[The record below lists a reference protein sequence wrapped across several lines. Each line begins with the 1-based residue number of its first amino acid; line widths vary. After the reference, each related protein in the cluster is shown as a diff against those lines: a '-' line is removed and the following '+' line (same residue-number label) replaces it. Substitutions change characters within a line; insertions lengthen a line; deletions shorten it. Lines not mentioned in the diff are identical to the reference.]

1 MTLLQKKAES
11 NQNDRD
17 EAEKDLSLNVWTLMF
32 VIIGF
37 VASWVNMMLI
47 QDAPRSIE
55 VLAFLSIIFT
65 TMIPGIIIALVNRY
79 WGYGYLIGF
88 ASAGIPFLIIVDLFI
103 GGYTFATT
111 LFIFIIL
118 WLIFW
123 KAWRSLSSIRTGSL
137 EEDHVKKL

>member
-1 MTLLQKKAES
+1 MKKKTDSES
-11 NQNDRD
+11 DRNDRD
-17 EAEKDLSLNVWTLMF
+17 KAETDLSINVWTFSF
-32 VIIGF
+32 VLIGF
-37 VASWVNMMLI
+37 VASWVNMTYI

-55 VLAFLSIIFT
+55 VLAFLSVIFT
-65 TMIPGIIIALVNRY
+65 TMIPGIIIALINRY

-123 KAWRSLSSIRTGSL
+123 KAWRSLSSIRTSSL
-137 EEDHVKKL
+137 GEDQI

>member
-1 MTLLQKKAES
+1 MTLLQKKTES
-11 NQNDRD
+11 NRNEIDK
-17 EAEKDLSLNVWTLMF
+17 AEKDLRLNVWTLMF

-37 VASWVNMMLI
+37 VASWVNMTFI

-123 KAWRSLSSIRTGSL
+123 KAWRSLSSIRAGPL
-137 EEDHVKKL
+137 EEDHI

>member
-1 MTLLQKKAES
+1 MKEKTKSHRNE
-11 NQNDRD
+11 RD
-17 EAEKDLSLNVWTLMF
+17 KAEKDLSLNVWTFSF

-37 VASWVNMMLI
+37 VASWVNMTFI

-65 TMIPGIIIALVNRY
+65 TMIPGVIIALINRY

-137 EEDHVKKL
+137 AEEHI

>member
-1 MTLLQKKAES
+1 MTLLQKKTES
-11 NQNDRD
+11 NRNDRD
-17 EAEKDLSLNVWTLMF
+17 KAEKDLSLDIWTFLF

-37 VASWVNMMLI
+37 VASWINMTFI

-103 GGYTFATT
+103 GGYTFATSI
-111 LFIFIIL
+111 FIFIIL

-123 KAWRSLSSIRTGSL
+123 KAWRSLSSIISGSH
-137 EEDHVKKL
+137 EEDHI

>member
-1 MTLLQKKAES
+1 MKKKTESES
-11 NQNDRD
+11 NRNERD
-17 EAEKDLSLNVWTLMF
+17 KAEKDLSLNIWTFSF

-37 VASWVNMMLI
+37 IASWVNMTYI

-65 TMIPGIIIALVNRY
+65 TMVPGIIIALVNRY

-88 ASAGIPFLIIVDLFI
+88 AIAGIPFLIIVDLFI

-111 LFIFIIL
+111 VFIFIIL

-137 EEDHVKKL
+137 EEEQVKKL

>member
-1 MTLLQKKAES
+1 MTLLQKKTES
-11 NQNDRD
+11 NRNDRD
-17 EAEKDLSLNVWTLMF
+17 NAEKDLRLNVWTFLF
-32 VIIGF
+32 VVIGF
-37 VASWVNMMLI
+37 VASWVNMTFI

-88 ASAGIPFLIIVDLFI
+88 AIAGIPFLIIVDLFI

-137 EEDHVKKL
+137 EEGHLQ

>member
-1 MTLLQKKAES
+1 MTLVSKNTES
-11 NQNDRD
+11 NGKERD
-17 EAEKDLSLNVWTLMF
+17 KEEQDLSINLWTLIF

-37 VASWVNMMLI
+37 IGSWVNMTFI
-47 QDAPRSIE
+47 QDAPSSIE

-88 ASAGIPFLIIVDLFI
+88 ASAGVPFLIIVDLFI

-111 LFIFIIL
+111 IFIFIIL

-123 KAWRSLSSIRTGSL
+123 KAWRSLSSIKTGFL
-137 EEDHVKKL
+137 QEE

>member
-1 MTLLQKKAES
+1 MYKNTES
-11 NQNDRD
+11 NRNERD
-17 EAEKDLSLNVWTLMF
+17 KVEKDLRLNVWTFLF

-37 VASWVNMMLI
+37 VASWVNMTFI

-111 LFIFIIL
+111 IFIFIIL

-123 KAWRSLSSIRTGSL
+123 KAWRSLSSIKTGSL
-137 EEDHVKKL
+137 QEEHT

>member
-1 MTLLQKKAES
+1 MTLILEKTESDEKERDKAE
-11 NQNDRD
+11 Q
-17 EAEKDLSLNVWTLMF
+17 DLSFNLWTLLF
-32 VIIGF
+32 LIIGF
-37 VASWVNMMLI
+37 IASWVNMTFI
-47 QDAPRSIE
+47 QDAPSSIE

-65 TMIPGIIIALVNRY
+65 TMIPGIIISLVNRY

-111 LFIFIIL
+111 IFIFIIL

-123 KAWRSLSSIRTGSL
+123 KAWRSLSSIKTGS
-137 EEDHVKKL
+137 V

>member
-1 MTLLQKKAES
+1 MEKKTDLES
-11 NQNDRD
+11 DRNDRD
-17 EAEKDLSLNVWTLMF
+17 KAETDLSINVWTFLF

-37 VASWVNMMLI
+37 VASWANMTYI

-55 VLAFLSIIFT
+55 VLAFLSVIFT

-79 WGYGYLIGF
+79 LGYGYLIGF
-88 ASAGIPFLIIVDLFI
+88 ASAGIPFLIIVDIFI

-123 KAWRSLSSIRTGSL
+123 KAWRSLSSIRTSSL
-137 EEDHVKKL
+137 EEDQI

>member
-1 MTLLQKKAES
+1 MTLLEQKTES
-11 NQNDRD
+11 NRNDRD
-17 EAEKDLSLNVWTLMF
+17 NAEKDLRLNVWTFMF

-37 VASWVNMMLI
+37 VASWVNMTFI

-123 KAWRSLSSIRTGSL
+123 KAWRSLSSIRSSSF
-137 EEDHVKKL
+137 

>member
-1 MTLLQKKAES
+1 MKKKTDSES
-11 NQNDRD
+11 DRN
-17 EAEKDLSLNVWTLMF
+17 EGGKAEKDLSINVWTFSF
-32 VIIGF
+32 VLIGF
-37 VASWVNMMLI
+37 VASWVNMAYI
-47 QDAPRSIE
+47 QNAPRSIE

-123 KAWRSLSSIRTGSL
+123 KAWRSLSSIRTSSL
-137 EEDHVKKL
+137 EQNPT

>member
-1 MTLLQKKAES
+1 MQKKTES
-11 NQNDRD
+11 NRNDRD
-17 EAEKDLSLNVWTLMF
+17 NAEKDLRLNVWTFLF
-32 VIIGF
+32 VVIGF
-37 VASWVNMMLI
+37 VASWVNMTFI

-88 ASAGIPFLIIVDLFI
+88 AIAGIPFLIIVDLFI

-137 EEDHVKKL
+137 EEGHLQ

>member
-1 MTLLQKKAES
+1 LEKKTES
-11 NQNDRD
+11 NREDRD
-17 EAEKDLSLNVWTLMF
+17 KAEKDLSLNIWTFLF
-32 VIIGF
+32 VVIGF
-37 VASWVNMMLI
+37 VVSWVNMTFI

-123 KAWRSLSSIRTGSL
+123 KAWRSLSSIRTGSFG
-137 EEDHVKKL
+137 EDHLQ

>member
-1 MTLLQKKAES
+1 MKKKTDSES
-11 NQNDRD
+11 DRNDRD
-17 EAEKDLSLNVWTLMF
+17 KAETDLSINVWTLLF

-37 VASWVNMMLI
+37 VASWVNMTYI

-55 VLAFLSIIFT
+55 VLAFLSVIFT

-123 KAWRSLSSIRTGSL
+123 KAWRSLSSIRTSSL
-137 EEDHVKKL
+137 EEDQI

>member
-1 MTLLQKKAES
+1 VTLLQKKTES
-11 NQNDRD
+11 NRNDRD
-17 EAEKDLSLNVWTLMF
+17 KAEKDLSINVWTLLF
-32 VIIGF
+32 VVIGF
-37 VASWVNMMLI
+37 VASWVNMTFI

-65 TMIPGIIIALVNRY
+65 TMIPGIVIALVNRY

-88 ASAGIPFLIIVDLFI
+88 AIAGIPFLIIVDLFI

-123 KAWRSLSSIRTGSL
+123 KAWRSLSSIRTSSF
-137 EEDHVKKL
+137 EEDHLQ

>member
-1 MTLLQKKAES
+1 MSLLQKNTES
-11 NQNDRD
+11 NRNERD
-17 EAEKDLSLNVWTLMF
+17 KAEKDLSLNVWTLMF

-37 VASWVNMMLI
+37 VASWVNMTFI

-65 TMIPGIIIALVNRY
+65 TMIPGVIIALVNRY

-88 ASAGIPFLIIVDLFI
+88 ASAGVPFLIIVDLFI

-123 KAWRSLSSIRTGSL
+123 KAWRSLSLIRASSL
-137 EEDHVKKL
+137 

>member
-1 MTLLQKKAES
+1 MKKKTDSES
-11 NQNDRD
+11 DRNDRD
-17 EAEKDLSLNVWTLMF
+17 KAETDLSINVWTLLF

-37 VASWVNMMLI
+37 VASWVNMTYI

-55 VLAFLSIIFT
+55 VLAFLSVIFT

-123 KAWRSLSSIRTGSL
+123 NI
-137 EEDHVKKL
+137 VKQPVYI

>member
-1 MTLLQKKAES
+1 MKKKTDSES
-11 NQNDRD
+11 DRN
-17 EAEKDLSLNVWTLMF
+17 EGRKAEKDLSINVWTFSF
-32 VIIGF
+32 VLIGF
-37 VASWVNMMLI
+37 VASWVNMAYI
-47 QDAPRSIE
+47 QNAPRSIE

-137 EEDHVKKL
+137 EQNPT